1 MSLLHILHI
10 WHYEYFSMPDKNVE
24 DIAIEE
30 CSNQSENTV
39 VYPGFVI
46 PGSLLSPLAE
56 VEISI
61 YLISLF
67 HHIIVTRSSIWSPD
81 HVYQVNSYHPTTHP
95 PPTTST
101 IYFHLSWTLSMFF
114 LVYFN
119 IKLFESAVWSKDRT
133 IKTTHQHWGRIM
145 TGRERGGLSVWVW
158 NKRFLLKLVQ
168 MSTST

>member
-1 MSLLHILHI
+1 
-10 WHYEYFSMPDKNVE
+10 MPDKNVE

-30 CSNQSENTV
+30 CTNQSENTV

-67 HHIIVTRSSIWSPD
+67 HHIIVTRSSIWSLD

-101 IYFHLSWTLSMFF
+101 IYFHLSWTLSMLF

-119 IKLFESAVWSKDRT
+119 IELFESAVWSKDRT